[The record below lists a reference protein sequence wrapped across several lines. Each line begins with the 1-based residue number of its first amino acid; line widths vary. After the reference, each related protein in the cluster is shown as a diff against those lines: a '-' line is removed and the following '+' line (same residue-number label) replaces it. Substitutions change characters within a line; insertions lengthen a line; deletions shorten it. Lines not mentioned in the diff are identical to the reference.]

1 MTGYW
6 LFQKNNRS
14 TQVKRIQE
22 MHKRLTQVIA
32 QSTVLLLVFF
42 LLMAEAT
49 ALAQLSQPARFEKK
63 KKSGDHDFTVVSMG
77 EKGIALLRDA
87 QKYQRADNLW
97 ELIIVD
103 STLQET
109 WAKELIIEN
118 RFNLIGHEYR
128 DETLYFLFRVGET
141 EQGKLKIIKVDFK
154 AGQTEEHNYEPELN
168 IRLTHFN
175 VVADQVVLAGYVS
188 NQPTVLLYDLS
199 NDHAKIIPGLLIDNT
214 ELLDVRVNINN
225 TFNVLVAERESKLKK
240 RLVSKT
246 FDRSGAMLLD
256 DVIEVDPDKVIL
268 SGFTS
273 TLIRDELMIMGTWG
287 EGSLKQAAGVFT
299 VLVDPY
305 NEQKVNYYDFAQLNH
320 FLDYLKPKAAAK
332 TKVKSENRRKLGKI
346 PEFKANVLP
355 ARLEETKN
363 GFLFYMEAY
372 YSSANLNNN
381 RWNNNPNGNYPYSPY
396 GYNPYRSFY
405 SPFNY
410 GYPYSVGNNNSPE
423 TKMLHGSLAV
433 FNEKGELVAD
443 HGFKLDNLRMVS
455 PEQVS
460 DFAFAATKCTLIYSK
475 EKEIR
480 CQVSQLDGVALMDEK
495 ISIQLKSP
503 IESVRDSNDVNLV
516 RFWYGSFFFLF
527 GTQTIR
533 STEGE
538 NRDVF
543 YINKIKV
550 E

>member
-1 MTGYW
+1 
-6 LFQKNNRS
+6 
-14 TQVKRIQE
+14 VKRIQE
-22 MHKRLTQVIA
+22 ILQRLAQVLSA
-32 QSTVLLLVFF
+32 QSTPLLLVFF
-42 LLMAEAT
+42 LLIAGVTTM
-49 ALAQLSQPARFEKK
+49 AQLSQPARFEKK

-77 EKGIALLRDA
+77 EKGIALIRDQ
-87 QKYQRADNLW
+87 QKYQRGDNLW

-103 STLQET
+103 STLQEI

-128 DETLYFLFRVGET
+128 DEVLYFLFRVGET

-175 VVADQVVLAGYVS
+175 VVANQVVLAGYVS

-225 TFNVLVAERESKLKK
+225 TFNVLIAERESKLKK
-240 RLVSKT
+240 RLISKT

-305 NEQKVNYYDFAQLNH
+305 TEQKVNYYDFAQLNH

-346 PEFKANVLP
+346 PEFKTNVLP

-363 GFLFYMEAY
+363 GFLFYVEAY
-372 YSSANLNNN
+372 YSSANVNNN
-381 RWNNNPNGNYPYSPY
+381 RWNNSPYGNYPYSPY
-396 GYNPYRSFY
+396 SYNPYRSFN

-410 GYPYSVGNNNSPE
+410 GYGYPYTFGNNNTPD
-423 TKMLHGSLAV
+423 TKMLQGSLAV

-443 HGFKLDNLRMVS
+443 HGLKLDNFKMVS

-460 DFAFAATKCTLIYSK
+460 DFIYAPTKCTLVYSK
-475 EKEIR
+475 EKEIHY
-480 CQVSQLDGVALMDEK
+480 QVSQLDGVALLDEK
-495 ISIQLKSP
+495 VSIQLKSP
-503 IESVRDSNDVNLV
+503 SESVRSDNEEVTLA

-527 GTQTIR
+527 GNQTIR

-538 NRDVF
+538 NREVF
-543 YINKIKV
+543 YINKLKI

>member
-1 MTGYW
+1 M
-6 LFQKNNRS
+6 
-14 TQVKRIQE
+14 QVKKIQE
-22 MHKRLTQVIA
+22 MLQQLAQVLIA
-32 QSTVLLLVFF
+32 QSTLLLLLFF
-42 LLMAEAT
+42 LLMAEVT

-77 EKGIALLRDA
+77 EKGIALIRDQ
-87 QKYQRADNLW
+87 QKYQRGDNVW
-97 ELIIVD
+97 ELTLLD
-103 STLQET
+103 TTLQET

-128 DETLYFLFRVGET
+128 DETLYFLFRVGDT

-199 NDHAKIIPGLLIDNT
+199 NDHAKIIPGLLIDNS

-225 TFNVLVAERESKLKK
+225 TFNVLIAERESKLKK

-246 FDRSGAMLLD
+246 FDRQGAMLLD

-273 TLIRDELMIMGTWG
+273 TLIRDELMIIGTWG
-287 EGSLKQAAGVFT
+287 EGTLKQSAGVFT

-305 NEQKVNYYDFAQLNH
+305 TEQKISYYDFAQFNH

-332 TKVKSENRRKLGKI
+332 TKVKSESRRKLGKI
-346 PEFKANVLP
+346 PEFKAYVLS

-381 RWNNNPNGNYPYSPY
+381 RWNNNPYGNYPYSPY

-405 SPFNY
+405 SPLNYGY
-410 GYPYSVGNNNSPE
+410 GYPYSVGNNNAPE

-433 FNEKGELVAD
+433 LNEKGELVAD
-443 HGFKLDNLRMVS
+443 HGFKLDNLRMGS

-460 DFAFAATKCTLIYSK
+460 DFVYAPTKCTLIYFK

-480 CQVSQLDGVALMDEK
+480 YQVSQLDGVALLDEK
-495 ISIQLKSP
+495 VSIQLKSP
-503 IESVRDSNDVNLV
+503 TESARSDNDDVNLV

-527 GTQTIR
+527 GNQTIK

-538 NRDVF
+538 NREVF
-543 YINKIKV
+543 YINKIKI

>member
-1 MTGYW
+1 ME
-6 LFQKNNRS
+6 LI
-14 TQVKRIQE
+14 RIQNTL
-22 MHKRLTQVIA
+22 KRFARISMA
-32 QSTVLLLVFF
+32 QPAAVLFLLFF
-42 LLMAEAT
+42 LAVEVT
-49 ALAQLSQPARFEKK
+49 AVAQLVQPARFEKK
-63 KKSGDHDFTVVSMG
+63 KKSSDHDFTVISMG
-77 EKGIALLRDA
+77 ETGIALIRDQ
-87 QKYQRADNLW
+87 QKYQRGDNVW
-97 ELIIVD
+97 ELILLD

-109 WAKELIIEN
+109 WTKELIIES

-128 DETLYFLFRVGET
+128 DEILYFLFREGET
-141 EQGKLKIIKVDFK
+141 DQGKLKIIKVDFK

-175 VVADQVVLAGYVS
+175 VVASQVVLAGYVS

-199 NDHAKIIPGLLIDNT
+199 NDHAKIIPGLLLDNS
-214 ELLDVRVNINN
+214 ELLDVRVNVNK
-225 TFNVLVAERESKLKK
+225 TFNVLIAERESKLKK
-240 RLVSKT
+240 RLISKT
-246 FDRSGAMLLD
+246 FDQVGAMLLD
-256 DVIEVDPDKVIL
+256 DVMEVDPEKVVL

-273 TLIRDELMIMGTWG
+273 TLIRDELMIIGTWG
-287 EGSLKQAAGVFT
+287 EGNLKQAAGVFT

-305 NEQKVNYYDFAQLNH
+305 TEQKISYYDFAQFNH

-332 TKVKSENRRKLGKI
+332 TRVKSESRRKLGKI

-381 RWNNNPNGNYPYSPY
+381 RWNNNPYGNYPYSPY
-396 GYNPYRSFY
+396 GYNPYRNFY

-410 GYPYSVGNNNSPE
+410 GYPYSVGNNNSAE

-433 FNEKGELVAD
+433 FNEKGELVVD

-460 DFAFAATKCTLIYSK
+460 DFVYAPTKCTLIYSK

-480 CQVSQLDGVALMDEK
+480 YQVSQLDGVALMDEK
-495 ISIQLKSP
+495 VSIQLKSP
-503 IESVRDSNDVNLV
+503 TESARTDNGEVSLA

-527 GTQTIR
+527 GNQTIR
-533 STEGE
+533 STIGE
-538 NRDVF
+538 NREVF
-543 YINKIKV
+543 YINKIKID
-550 E
+550 

>member
-1 MTGYW
+1 M
-6 LFQKNNRS
+6 
-14 TQVKRIQE
+14 
-22 MHKRLTQVIA
+22 
-32 QSTVLLLVFF
+32 
-42 LLMAEAT
+42 
-49 ALAQLSQPARFEKK
+49 AQLSQPARFEKK

-77 EKGIALLRDA
+77 EKGIALIRDQ
-87 QKYQRADNLW
+87 QKYQRGDNLW

-128 DETLYFLFRVGET
+128 DEVLYFLFRVGET

-175 VVADQVVLAGYVS
+175 VVANQVVLAGYVS

-199 NDHAKIIPGLLIDNT
+199 NDHAKIIPGLLLDNA
-214 ELLDVRVNINN
+214 ELLDVRINVNK
-225 TFNVLVAERESKLKK
+225 TFNVLIAERESKLKK
-240 RLVSKT
+240 RLISKT
-246 FDRSGAMLLD
+246 FDQAGAMLLD

-273 TLIRDELMIMGTWG
+273 TLIRDELMVVGTWG
-287 EGSLKQAAGVFT
+287 EGTLKQAAGVFT

-305 NEQKVNYYDFAQLNH
+305 TEQKISYFDFAQFNH

-332 TKVKSENRRKLGKI
+332 IKMKSENRRKLGKI

-355 ARLEETKN
+355 ARIEETKN

-372 YSSANLNNN
+372 YSSANVNNN
-381 RWNNNPNGNYPYSPY
+381 RWNNNPYGNYPYSPY
-396 GYNPYRSFY
+396 SYNPYRSFN

-410 GYPYSVGNNNSPE
+410 GYGYPYTFGNNNMPD
-423 TKMLHGSLAV
+423 TKMLQGSLAV

-443 HGFKLDNLRMVS
+443 HGLKLDNLKMVS

-460 DFAFAATKCTLIYSK
+460 DFVYAPTKCTLIYSK

-480 CQVSQLDGVALMDEK
+480 YQVSQLDGVALMDEK

-503 IESVRDSNDVNLV
+503 TESVRSDDNEVSLA

-527 GTQTIR
+527 GNQTIR
-533 STEGE
+533 SSEGE

-543 YINKIKV
+543 YINKIKI

>member
-1 MTGYW
+1 M
-6 LFQKNNRS
+6 
-14 TQVKRIQE
+14 QVKRIQE
-22 MHKRLTQVIA
+22 ILQRLAQLLIS
-32 QSTVLLLVFF
+32 QSTPLLLAFF
-42 LLMAEAT
+42 LLMAEVT
-49 ALAQLSQPARFEKK
+49 SLAQLSQPARFEKK

-77 EKGIALLRDA
+77 EKGIALIRDQ
-87 QKYQRADNLW
+87 QKYQRGDNLW

-128 DETLYFLFRVGET
+128 DEVLYFLFRMGET

-154 AGQTEEHNYEPELN
+154 AVQTEEHNYEPELN

-175 VVADQVVLAGYVS
+175 VVANQVVLAGYVS

-225 TFNVLVAERESKLKK
+225 TFNVLIAERESKLKK
-240 RLVSKT
+240 RLISKT

-305 NEQKVNYYDFAQLNH
+305 TDQKVNYYDFAQLNH

-332 TKVKSENRRKLGKI
+332 TKVKSETRRKLGKI

-372 YSSANLNNN
+372 YSSANVNNN
-381 RWNNNPNGNYPYSPY
+381 RWNNSPYGNYPYSPY
-396 GYNPYRSFY
+396 SYNPYRSFN

-410 GYPYSVGNNNSPE
+410 GYGYPYTFGNNNTPD
-423 TKMLHGSLAV
+423 TKMLLGSLAV

-443 HGFKLDNLRMVS
+443 HGLKLDNLKMVS

-460 DFAFAATKCTLIYSK
+460 DFIYAPTKCTLVYSK
-475 EKEIR
+475 EKEIHY
-480 CQVSQLDGVALMDEK
+480 QVSQLDGVALLDEK
-495 ISIQLKSP
+495 VSIQLKSP
-503 IESVRDSNDVNLV
+503 SESVRSDNEEVTLA

-527 GTQTIR
+527 GNQTIR

-538 NRDVF
+538 NREVF

>member
-1 MTGYW
+1 
-6 LFQKNNRS
+6 
-14 TQVKRIQE
+14 VKRIQE
-22 MHKRLTQVIA
+22 ILQRLAQVLSA
-32 QSTVLLLVFF
+32 QSTPLLLAFF
-42 LLMAEAT
+42 LLIAGVTTM
-49 ALAQLSQPARFEKK
+49 AQLSQPARFEKK

-77 EKGIALLRDA
+77 EKGIALIRDQ
-87 QKYQRADNLW
+87 QKYQRGDNIW

-128 DETLYFLFRVGET
+128 DEILYFLFRVGET

-175 VVADQVVLAGYVS
+175 VVANQVVLAGYVS

-199 NDHAKIIPGLLIDNT
+199 NDHAKIIPGLLIDNS

-225 TFNVLVAERESKLKK
+225 TFNVLIAERESKLKK

-246 FDRSGAMLLD
+246 FDRQGAMLLD

-287 EGSLKQAAGVFT
+287 EGTLKQAAGVFT

-305 NEQKVNYYDFAQLNH
+305 TEQKVNYYDFAQLNH

-346 PEFKANVLP
+346 PEFKAYVLP

-381 RWNNNPNGNYPYSPY
+381 RWNNNPYGNYPYSPY

-410 GYPYSVGNNNSPE
+410 GYGYPYSVGNNNTPE

-443 HGFKLDNLRMVS
+443 HGFKLDNLRMGS

-460 DFAFAATKCTLIYSK
+460 DFVYAPTKCTLIYFK

-480 CQVSQLDGVALMDEK
+480 YQVSQLDGVALLDEK
-495 ISIQLKSP
+495 VSIQLKSP
-503 IESVRDSNDVNLV
+503 TESARSDNGDVNLV

-527 GTQTIR
+527 GNQTIKI
-533 STEGE
+533 TEGE
-538 NRDVF
+538 NREVF
-543 YINKIKV
+543 YINKLKI

>member
-1 MTGYW
+1 
-6 LFQKNNRS
+6 
-14 TQVKRIQE
+14 VKRIQE
-22 MHKRLTQVIA
+22 ILQRLAQVLSA
-32 QSTVLLLVFF
+32 QSTPLLLAFF
-42 LLMAEAT
+42 LLIAGVTTM
-49 ALAQLSQPARFEKK
+49 AQLSQPARFEKK

-77 EKGIALLRDA
+77 EKGIALIRDQ
-87 QKYQRADNLW
+87 QKYQRGDNLW

-128 DETLYFLFRVGET
+128 DEVLYFLFRVGET

-175 VVADQVVLAGYVS
+175 VVANQVVLAGYVS

-199 NDHAKIIPGLLIDNT
+199 NDHAKIIPGLLLDNA
-214 ELLDVRVNINN
+214 ELLDVRINVNK
-225 TFNVLVAERESKLKK
+225 TFNVLIAERESKLKK
-240 RLVSKT
+240 RLISKT
-246 FDRSGAMLLD
+246 FDQAGAMLLD

-273 TLIRDELMIMGTWG
+273 TLIRDELMVVGTWG
-287 EGSLKQAAGVFT
+287 EGTLKQAAGVFT

-305 NEQKVNYYDFAQLNH
+305 TEQKISYFDFAQFNH

-332 TKVKSENRRKLGKI
+332 IKMKSENRRKLGKI

-355 ARLEETKN
+355 ARIEETKN

-372 YSSANLNNN
+372 YSSANVNNN
-381 RWNNNPNGNYPYSPY
+381 RWNNNPYGNYPYSPY
-396 GYNPYRSFY
+396 SYNPYRSFN

-410 GYPYSVGNNNSPE
+410 GYGYPYTFGNNNMPD
-423 TKMLHGSLAV
+423 TKMLQGSLAV

-443 HGFKLDNLRMVS
+443 HGLKLDNLKMVS

-460 DFAFAATKCTLIYSK
+460 DFVYAPTKCTLIYSK

-480 CQVSQLDGVALMDEK
+480 YQVSQLDGVALMDEK

-503 IESVRDSNDVNLV
+503 TESVRSDDNEVSLA

-527 GTQTIR
+527 GNQTIR
-533 STEGE
+533 SSEGE

-543 YINKIKV
+543 YINKIKI

>member
-1 MTGYW
+1 
-6 LFQKNNRS
+6 
-14 TQVKRIQE
+14 VKRIQE
-22 MHKRLTQVIA
+22 ILQRLAQVLSA
-32 QSTVLLLVFF
+32 QSTPLLLAFF
-42 LLMAEAT
+42 LLIAGVTTM
-49 ALAQLSQPARFEKK
+49 AQLSQPARFEKK

-77 EKGIALLRDA
+77 EKGIALIRDQ
-87 QKYQRADNLW
+87 QKYQRGDNLW

-128 DETLYFLFRVGET
+128 DEVLYFLFRVGET

-175 VVADQVVLAGYVS
+175 VVANQVVLAGYVS

-199 NDHAKIIPGLLIDNT
+199 NDHAKIIPGLLLDNA
-214 ELLDVRVNINN
+214 ELLDVRINVNK
-225 TFNVLVAERESKLKK
+225 TFNVLIAERESKLKK
-240 RLVSKT
+240 RLISKT
-246 FDRSGAMLLD
+246 FDQAGAMLLD

-273 TLIRDELMIMGTWG
+273 TLIRDELMIIGTWG
-287 EGSLKQAAGVFT
+287 EGTLKQAAGVFT

-305 NEQKVNYYDFAQLNH
+305 TEQKISYYDFAQFNH

-332 TKVKSENRRKLGKI
+332 TKVKSETRRKLGKI
-346 PEFKANVLP
+346 PEFKANVIP

-372 YSSANLNNN
+372 YSSANVNNN
-381 RWNNNPNGNYPYSPY
+381 RWNNSPYGNYPYSPY
-396 GYNPYRSFY
+396 GYNPYRSFN

-410 GYPYSVGNNNSPE
+410 GYGYPYTFGNNNTPD
-423 TKMLHGSLAV
+423 TKMLQGSLAV

-443 HGFKLDNLRMVS
+443 HGLKLDNFKMVS

-460 DFAFAATKCTLIYSK
+460 DFNYAPTKYTLVYSK

-480 CQVSQLDGVALMDEK
+480 YQVSQLDGVALMDERV
-495 ISIQLKSP
+495 SIQLKSP
-503 IESVRDSNDVNLV
+503 TESVRDNDEVSLA

-527 GTQTIR
+527 GNQTIR

-538 NRDVF
+538 NREVF
-543 YINKIKV
+543 YVNKLKI

>member
-1 MTGYW
+1 
-6 LFQKNNRS
+6 
-14 TQVKRIQE
+14 VKRIQE
-22 MHKRLTQVIA
+22 ILQRLAQVLSA
-32 QSTVLLLVFF
+32 QSTPLLLAFF
-42 LLMAEAT
+42 LLIAGVTTM
-49 ALAQLSQPARFEKK
+49 AQLSQPARFEKK

-77 EKGIALLRDA
+77 EKGIALFRDQ
-87 QKYQRADNLW
+87 QKYQKGDNLW

-109 WAKELIIEN
+109 WAKELVIEN

-175 VVADQVVLAGYVS
+175 VVANQVVLAGYVS

-199 NDHAKIIPGLLIDNT
+199 NDHAKIIPGLLLDNA
-214 ELLDVRVNINN
+214 ELLDVRVNVNK
-225 TFNVLVAERESKLKK
+225 TFNVLIAERESKLKK
-240 RLVSKT
+240 RLISKT
-246 FDRSGAMLLD
+246 FDQAGAMLLD

-273 TLIRDELMIMGTWG
+273 TLIRDELMIIGTWG
-287 EGSLKQAAGVFT
+287 EGTLKQAAGVFT

-305 NEQKVNYYDFAQLNH
+305 TEQKISYYDFAQFNH

-332 TKVKSENRRKLGKI
+332 TKMKSENRRKLGKI

-355 ARLEETKN
+355 ARIEETKN

-372 YSSANLNNN
+372 YSSANVNNN
-381 RWNNNPNGNYPYSPY
+381 RWNNNPYGNYPYSPY
-396 GYNPYRSFY
+396 GYNPYRSFN

-410 GYPYSVGNNNSPE
+410 GYGYPYTFGNNNTPD
-423 TKMLHGSLAV
+423 TKMLQGSLAV

-443 HGFKLDNLRMVS
+443 HGLKLDNFKMVS

-460 DFAFAATKCTLIYSK
+460 DFNYAPTKYTLVYSK

-480 CQVSQLDGVALMDEK
+480 YQVSQLDGVALMDERV
-495 ISIQLKSP
+495 SIQLKSP
-503 IESVRDSNDVNLV
+503 TESVRDNDEVSLA

-527 GTQTIR
+527 GNQTIR

-538 NRDVF
+538 NREVF
-543 YINKIKV
+543 YVNKLKI

>member
-1 MTGYW
+1 MESIRNQDTR
-6 LFQKNNRS
+6 KRS
-14 TQVKRIQE
+14 VRIS
-22 MHKRLTQVIA
+22 IA
-32 QSTVLLLVFF
+32 QPAVVLFLLFF
-42 LLMAEAT
+42 LAVEVTSVAQ
-49 ALAQLSQPARFEKK
+49 LAQTARFEKK
-63 KKSGDHDFTVVSMG
+63 KKSSDHDFTVVSMG
-77 EKGIALLRDA
+77 EIGIALIRDQ
-87 QKYQRADNLW
+87 QKYQRGENVW
-97 ELIIVD
+97 ELILLD

-109 WAKELIIEN
+109 WTKELIIEN

-175 VVADQVVLAGYVS
+175 VVANQVVLAGYVS

-199 NDHAKIIPGLLIDNT
+199 NDHAKIIPGLLLDNS
-214 ELLDVRVNINN
+214 ELLDVRVNVNK
-225 TFNVLVAERESKLKK
+225 TFNVLIAERESKLKK
-240 RLVSKT
+240 RLISKT
-246 FDRSGAMLLD
+246 FDQAGAMLLD

-273 TLIRDELMIMGTWG
+273 TLIRDELMIIGTWG
-287 EGSLKQAAGVFT
+287 EGTLKQAAGVFT

-305 NEQKVNYYDFAQLNH
+305 TEQKISYYDFAQFNH

-332 TKVKSENRRKLGKI
+332 TKVKSESRRKLGKI
-346 PEFKANVLP
+346 PEFKAYVLP

-381 RWNNNPNGNYPYSPY
+381 RWNNNPYGNYPYTPY
-396 GYNPYRSFY
+396 SYNPYRNFY

-433 FNEKGELVAD
+433 FNEKGELTAD
-443 HGFKLDNLRMVS
+443 HGFKLDNFKIVS

-460 DFAFAATKCTLIYSK
+460 DFIYAPTKCTLIYSK

-480 CQVSQLDGVALMDEK
+480 YQVSQLDGVALMDEK
-495 ISIQLKSP
+495 VSIQLKSP
-503 IESVRDSNDVNLV
+503 IESVRSDNGEVSLA

-527 GTQTIR
+527 GNQTIR
-533 STEGE
+533 STVGE

-543 YINKIKV
+543 YINKIKID
-550 E
+550 

>member
-1 MTGYW
+1 M
-6 LFQKNNRS
+6 
-14 TQVKRIQE
+14 KRIQE
-22 MHKRLTQVIA
+22 ILQRLAQVLSA
-32 QSTVLLLVFF
+32 QSTPLLLAFF
-42 LLMAEAT
+42 LLIAGVTTM
-49 ALAQLSQPARFEKK
+49 AQLSQPARFEKK

-77 EKGIALLRDA
+77 EKGIALIRDQ
-87 QKYQRADNLW
+87 QKYQRGDNLW

-128 DETLYFLFRVGET
+128 DEVLYFLFRVGET

-175 VVADQVVLAGYVS
+175 VVANQVVLAGYVS

-199 NDHAKIIPGLLIDNT
+199 NDHAKIIPGLLLDNA
-214 ELLDVRVNINN
+214 ELLDVRINVNK
-225 TFNVLVAERESKLKK
+225 TFNVLIAERESKLKK
-240 RLVSKT
+240 RLISKT
-246 FDRSGAMLLD
+246 FDQAGAMLLD

-273 TLIRDELMIMGTWG
+273 TLIRDELMVVGTWG
-287 EGSLKQAAGVFT
+287 EGTLKQAAGVFT

-305 NEQKVNYYDFAQLNH
+305 TEQKISYFDFAQFNH

-332 TKVKSENRRKLGKI
+332 IKMKSENRRKLGKI

-355 ARLEETKN
+355 ARIEETKN

-372 YSSANLNNN
+372 YSSANVNNN
-381 RWNNNPNGNYPYSPY
+381 RWNNNPYGNYPYSPY
-396 GYNPYRSFY
+396 SYNPYRSFN

-410 GYPYSVGNNNSPE
+410 GYGYPYTFGNNNMPD
-423 TKMLHGSLAV
+423 TKMLQGSLAV

-443 HGFKLDNLRMVS
+443 HGLKLDNLKMVS

-460 DFAFAATKCTLIYSK
+460 DFVYAPTKCTLIYSK

-480 CQVSQLDGVALMDEK
+480 YQVSQLDGVALMDEK

-503 IESVRDSNDVNLV
+503 TESVRSDDNEVSLA

-527 GTQTIR
+527 GNQTIR
-533 STEGE
+533 SSEGE

-543 YINKIKV
+543 YINKIKI

>member
-1 MTGYW
+1 M
-6 LFQKNNRS
+6 
-14 TQVKRIQE
+14 QVKRIQE
-22 MHKRLTQVIA
+22 ILQRLAQLLIS
-32 QSTVLLLVFF
+32 QSTPLLLAFF
-42 LLMAEAT
+42 LLMAEVT
-49 ALAQLSQPARFEKK
+49 SLAQLSQPARFEKK

-77 EKGIALLRDA
+77 EKGIALIRDQ
-87 QKYQRADNLW
+87 QKYQRGDNLW

-128 DETLYFLFRVGET
+128 DEVLYFLFRMGET

-154 AGQTEEHNYEPELN
+154 AVQTEEHNYEPELN

-175 VVADQVVLAGYVS
+175 VVANQVVLAGYVS

-199 NDHAKIIPGLLIDNT
+199 NDHAKIIPGLLIDNS
-214 ELLDVRVNINN
+214 ELLDVRVNVNN

-240 RLVSKT
+240 RLISKT

-305 NEQKVNYYDFAQLNH
+305 TDQKVNYYDFAQLNH

-332 TKVKSENRRKLGKI
+332 TKVKSETRRKLGKI

-372 YSSANLNNN
+372 YSSANVNNN
-381 RWNNNPNGNYPYSPY
+381 RWNNSPYGNYPYSPY
-396 GYNPYRSFY
+396 SYNPYRSFN

-410 GYPYSVGNNNSPE
+410 GYGYPYTFGNNNTPD
-423 TKMLHGSLAV
+423 TKMLLGSLAV

-443 HGFKLDNLRMVS
+443 HGLKLDNLKMVS

-460 DFAFAATKCTLIYSK
+460 DFIYAPTKCTLVYSK
-475 EKEIR
+475 EKEIHY
-480 CQVSQLDGVALMDEK
+480 QVSQLDGVALLDEK
-495 ISIQLKSP
+495 VSIQLKSP
-503 IESVRDSNDVNLV
+503 SESVRSDNEEVTLA

-527 GTQTIR
+527 GNQTIR

-538 NRDVF
+538 NLEVF

>member
-1 MTGYW
+1 M
-6 LFQKNNRS
+6 
-14 TQVKRIQE
+14 KRIQE
-22 MHKRLTQVIA
+22 ILQRLAQVLSA
-32 QSTVLLLVFF
+32 QSTPLLLAFF
-42 LLMAEAT
+42 LLIAGVTTM
-49 ALAQLSQPARFEKK
+49 AQLSQPARFEKK

-77 EKGIALLRDA
+77 EKGIALFRDQ
-87 QKYQRADNLW
+87 QKYQKGDNLW

-109 WAKELIIEN
+109 WAKELVIEN

-175 VVADQVVLAGYVS
+175 VVANQVVLAGYVS

-199 NDHAKIIPGLLIDNT
+199 NDHAKIIPGLLLDNA
-214 ELLDVRVNINN
+214 ELLDVRVNVNK
-225 TFNVLVAERESKLKK
+225 TFNVLIAERESKLKK
-240 RLVSKT
+240 RLISKT
-246 FDRSGAMLLD
+246 FDQAGAMLLD

-273 TLIRDELMIMGTWG
+273 TLIRDELMIIGTWG
-287 EGSLKQAAGVFT
+287 EGTLKQAAGVFT

-305 NEQKVNYYDFAQLNH
+305 TEQKISYYDFAQFNH

-332 TKVKSENRRKLGKI
+332 TKMKSENRRKLGKI

-355 ARLEETKN
+355 ARIEETKN

-372 YSSANLNNN
+372 YSSANVNNN
-381 RWNNNPNGNYPYSPY
+381 RWNNNPYGNYPYSPY
-396 GYNPYRSFY
+396 GYNPYRSFN

-410 GYPYSVGNNNSPE
+410 GYGYPYTFGNNNTPD
-423 TKMLHGSLAV
+423 TKMLQGSLAV

-443 HGFKLDNLRMVS
+443 HGLKLDNFKMVS

-460 DFAFAATKCTLIYSK
+460 DFNYAPTKYTLVYSK

-480 CQVSQLDGVALMDEK
+480 YQVSQLDGVALMDERV
-495 ISIQLKSP
+495 SIQLKSP
-503 IESVRDSNDVNLV
+503 TESVRDNDEVSLA

-527 GTQTIR
+527 GNQTIR

-538 NRDVF
+538 NREVF
-543 YINKIKV
+543 YVNKLKI

>member
-1 MTGYW
+1 M
-6 LFQKNNRS
+6 
-14 TQVKRIQE
+14 KRIQE
-22 MHKRLTQVIA
+22 ILQRLAQLLIS
-32 QSTVLLLVFF
+32 QSTPLLLAFF
-42 LLMAEAT
+42 LLMAEVT
-49 ALAQLSQPARFEKK
+49 SLAQLSQPARFEKK

-77 EKGIALLRDA
+77 EKGIALIRDQ
-87 QKYQRADNLW
+87 QKYQRGDNLW

-128 DETLYFLFRVGET
+128 DEVLYFLFRMGET

-154 AGQTEEHNYEPELN
+154 AVQTEEHNYEPELN

-175 VVADQVVLAGYVS
+175 VVANQVVLAGYVS

-199 NDHAKIIPGLLIDNT
+199 NDHAKIIPGLLLDNS

-225 TFNVLVAERESKLKK
+225 TFNVLIAERESKLKK
-240 RLVSKT
+240 RLISKT

-305 NEQKVNYYDFAQLNH
+305 TDQKVNYYDFAQLNH

-332 TKVKSENRRKLGKI
+332 TKVKSETRRKLGKI

-372 YSSANLNNN
+372 YSSANVNNN
-381 RWNNNPNGNYPYSPY
+381 RWNNSPYGNYPYSPY
-396 GYNPYRSFY
+396 SYNPYRSFN

-410 GYPYSVGNNNSPE
+410 GYGYPYTFGNNNTPD
-423 TKMLHGSLAV
+423 TKMLLGSLAV

-443 HGFKLDNLRMVS
+443 HGLKLDNLKMVS

-460 DFAFAATKCTLIYSK
+460 DFIYAPTKCTLVYSK
-475 EKEIR
+475 EKEIHY
-480 CQVSQLDGVALMDEK
+480 QVSQLDGVALLDEK
-495 ISIQLKSP
+495 VSIQLKSP
-503 IESVRDSNDVNLV
+503 SESVRSDNEEVTLA

-527 GTQTIR
+527 GNQTIR

-538 NRDVF
+538 NLEVF

>member
-1 MTGYW
+1 M
-6 LFQKNNRS
+6 
-14 TQVKRIQE
+14 QVKRIQE
-22 MHKRLTQVIA
+22 ILQRLAQLLIS
-32 QSTVLLLVFF
+32 QSTPLLLAFF
-42 LLMAEAT
+42 LLMAEVT
-49 ALAQLSQPARFEKK
+49 SLAQLSQPARFEKK

-77 EKGIALLRDA
+77 EKGIALIRDQ
-87 QKYQRADNLW
+87 QKYQRGDNLW

-128 DETLYFLFRVGET
+128 DEVLYFLFRMGET

-154 AGQTEEHNYEPELN
+154 AVQTEEHNYEPELN

-175 VVADQVVLAGYVS
+175 VVANQVVLAGYVS

-225 TFNVLVAERESKLKK
+225 TFNVLIAERESKLKK
-240 RLVSKT
+240 RLISKT

-305 NEQKVNYYDFAQLNH
+305 TDQKVNYYDFAQLNH

-332 TKVKSENRRKLGKI
+332 TKVKSETRRKLGKI

-372 YSSANLNNN
+372 YSSANVNNN
-381 RWNNNPNGNYPYSPY
+381 RWNNSPYGNYPYSPY
-396 GYNPYRSFY
+396 SYNPYRSFN

-410 GYPYSVGNNNSPE
+410 GYGYPYTFGNNNTPD
-423 TKMLHGSLAV
+423 TKMLLGSLAV

-443 HGFKLDNLRMVS
+443 HGLKLDNLKMVS

-460 DFAFAATKCTLIYSK
+460 DFIYAPTKCTLVYSK
-475 EKEIR
+475 EKEIHY
-480 CQVSQLDGVALMDEK
+480 QVSQLDGVALLDEK
-495 ISIQLKSP
+495 VSIQLKSP
-503 IESVRDSNDVNLV
+503 SESVRSDNEEVTLA

-527 GTQTIR
+527 GNQTIR

-538 NRDVF
+538 NLEVF

>member
-1 MTGYW
+1 
-6 LFQKNNRS
+6 
-14 TQVKRIQE
+14 VKRIQE
-22 MHKRLTQVIA
+22 ILQRLAQVLSA
-32 QSTVLLLVFF
+32 QSTPLLLAFF
-42 LLMAEAT
+42 LLIAGVTTM
-49 ALAQLSQPARFEKK
+49 AQLSQPARFEKK

-77 EKGIALLRDA
+77 EKGIALFRDQ
-87 QKYQRADNLW
+87 QKYQKGDNLW
-97 ELIIVD
+97 ELIILD

-109 WAKELIIEN
+109 WAKELVIEN
-118 RFNLIGHEYR
+118 RFNLIGQEYR
-128 DETLYFLFRVGET
+128 DEVLYFLFRVGET

-175 VVADQVVLAGYVS
+175 VVANQVVLAGYVS

-225 TFNVLVAERESKLKK
+225 TFNVLIAERESKLKK
-240 RLVSKT
+240 RLISKT

-305 NEQKVNYYDFAQLNH
+305 TDQKVNYYDFAQLNH

-332 TKVKSENRRKLGKI
+332 TKVKSETRRKLGKI

-372 YSSANLNNN
+372 YSSANVNNN
-381 RWNNNPNGNYPYSPY
+381 RWNNSPYGNYPYSLY
-396 GYNPYRSFY
+396 GYNPYRNFY

-410 GYPYSVGNNNSPE
+410 GYPYSVGNNNAPE

-433 FNEKGELVAD
+433 FNEKGKLVAD
-443 HGFKLDNLRMVS
+443 HGLKLDNLKMVS

-460 DFAFAATKCTLIYSK
+460 DFIYAPTKCTLVYSK
-475 EKEIR
+475 EKEIHY
-480 CQVSQLDGVALMDEK
+480 QVSQLDGVALLDEK
-495 ISIQLKSP
+495 VSIQLKSP
-503 IESVRDSNDVNLV
+503 SESVRSDNEEVTLA

-527 GTQTIR
+527 GNQTIR

-538 NRDVF
+538 NREVF